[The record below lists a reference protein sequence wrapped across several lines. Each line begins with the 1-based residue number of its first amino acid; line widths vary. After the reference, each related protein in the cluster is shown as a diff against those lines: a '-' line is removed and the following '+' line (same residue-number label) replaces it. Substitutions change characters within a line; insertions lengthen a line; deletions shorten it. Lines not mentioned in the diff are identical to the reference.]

1 MIMSTKHF
9 RLNIPIPSDNNS
21 DGMMNLGL
29 GILAA
34 ERCES

>member
-1 MIMSTKHF
+1 MIMSTKNF

-21 DGMMNLGL
+21 DGMINLGL
-29 GILAA
+29 GILPV